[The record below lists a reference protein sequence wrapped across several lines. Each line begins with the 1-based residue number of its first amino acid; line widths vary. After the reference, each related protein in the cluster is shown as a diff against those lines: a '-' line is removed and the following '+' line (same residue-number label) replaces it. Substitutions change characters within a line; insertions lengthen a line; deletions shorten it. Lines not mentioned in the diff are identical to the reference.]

1 MKINVTC
8 FYYWDSLLMHPLAS
22 PSFYT
27 SSFQVIPRVDDE
39 IFGNERVSRFKDLLR
54 RVCGLNACRIPK
66 NPFTSLSSLMRRTDV
81 DMHPSQ
87 GSFKNLSIEPT
98 IKTYEIMMAEI
109 HLFRAKKTRIY
120 IKEGSF
126 SSVFNKKYRVI
137 EKEGQKLQGYYPTC
151 KCFLGAVYGLISITS

>member
-1 MKINVTC
+1 MSNPEE
-8 FYYWDSLLMHPLAS
+8 PLYIS
-22 PSFYT
+22 
-27 SSFQVIPRVDDE
+27 VI
-39 IFGNERVSRFKDLLR
+39 FNEADR
-54 RVCGLNACRIPK
+54 CRYA
-66 NPFTSLSSLMRRTDV
+66 
-81 DMHPSQ
+81 SQ

-137 EKEGQKLQGYYPTC
+137 EKEGQKLQGYYATC
-151 KCFLGAVYGLISITS
+151 KCFLGAVYGLISITNKVHFIIYINILKNCIQKFI